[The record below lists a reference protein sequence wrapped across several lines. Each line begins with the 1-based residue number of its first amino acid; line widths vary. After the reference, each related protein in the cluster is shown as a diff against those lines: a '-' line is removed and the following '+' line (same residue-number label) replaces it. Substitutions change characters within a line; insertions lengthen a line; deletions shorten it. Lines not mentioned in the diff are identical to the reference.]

1 MEYSVIVAPAIMI
14 ITGIIGWLLSRK
26 DDQQAKELATLYRLH
41 DEDSAK
47 LETLQR
53 EVDREHYRKN
63 ELDSK
68 FDKLDVSIKEGFAG
82 LREDM
87 KTMMASFHAHVESS
101 HKGNQ

>member
-1 MEYSVIVAPAIMI
+1 MEYSVIAAPTIML

-26 DDQQAKELATLYRLH
+26 DEQQAKEIATLYRLH
-41 DEDSAK
+41 EEDSAK
-47 LETLQR
+47 LEALQR

-87 KTMMASFHAHVESS
+87 KEMMTSFHAHVSS
-101 HKGNQ
+101 EHKGGQ